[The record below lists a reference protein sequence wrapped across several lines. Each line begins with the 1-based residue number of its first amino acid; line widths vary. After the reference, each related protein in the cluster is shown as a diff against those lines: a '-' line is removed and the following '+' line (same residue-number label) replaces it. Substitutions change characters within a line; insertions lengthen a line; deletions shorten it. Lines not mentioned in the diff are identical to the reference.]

1 MADTTTTNLLLT
13 KPEVG
18 ASTDTWGTKI
28 NTDLDSI
35 DALFD
40 AGPVLKVAKGGTGIA
55 SFGTGIATF
64 LGTPSSANLAAAVT
78 GETGSGALVF
88 ATSPTLVTPIL
99 GTPTSGT
106 LTNATGLPL
115 STGVTGTLPVANGGT
130 GQTSYTDGQLLIGN
144 STGNTLTKATLTAG
158 TNVTITNAAGAITIA
173 ASGGGGGSSA
183 TPTTEGTVYA
193 KTDNASLAFLGN
205 LAGNSNTGTNNVA
218 VGYAALTTN
227 STATNNTAVGSQAAY
242 TNSTGTYVAA
252 FGYKALYYNT
262 TGSYN
267 VAIGGEAMGSN
278 TTGGNNTAVGTAAL
292 NANTTGVNN
301 VALGRDALT
310 NNATGE
316 ANTAVGYQA
325 LDGSTGI
332 GYNSALGYGALG
344 SVTTGTNNLG
354 LGYNGGADGGVIN
367 ITTQSNYIGV
377 GNTSITNAYIRV
389 AWTVTSDARD
399 KTQITPVPHGLSF
412 VNQLNPVSFKFKK
425 SRDDA
430 TPIGDVR
437 YGFLA
442 QDILAI
448 EGSDSVVIDA
458 KDSDNL
464 KYIDQ
469 NMTAILV
476 KAIQELKAEF
486 DAYKA
491 SHP

>member
-1 MADTTTTNLLLT
+1 MAQLKDFQTGA
-13 KPEVG
+13 VG
-18 ASTDTWGTKI
+18 
-28 NTDLDSI
+28 DS
-35 DALFD
+35 FN
-40 AGPVLKVAKGGTGIA
+40 GPVGSTTAAAGAFT
-55 SFGTGIATF
+55 T
-64 LGTPSSANLAAAVT
+64 LAASSTLAVT
-78 GETGSGALVF
+78 GVATLTAQPILSSLTASRAVFTDASKGLVSNAITGTGNVVMS
-88 ATSPTLVTPIL
+88 TSPTLVTPVL
-99 GTPTSGT
+99 GTPTSAT

-173 ASGGGGGSSA
+173 ASGGGASAA
-183 TPTTEGTVYA
+183 TPTALGTVYA

-205 LAGNSNTGTNNVA
+205 LAGNSNSGANSVG

-227 STATNNTAVGSQAAY
+227 STGANNTAVGSQAAY

-354 LGYNGGADGGVIN
+354 LGYNGGADSGVYN
-367 ITTQSNYIGV
+367 ITTESNYVAV
-377 GNTSITNAYIRV
+377 GNTSVTNAYIRV